1 VCVGTLYACIGT
13 PNPEIII
20 SLDAGGRRVTVRVFH
35 PRQNAAASYLTRS
48 AQYTYTL
55 YISRR
60 LTNSVSLC
68 PSLASRF
75 MALIFILDALF
86 TALSRCVGERVLQMK
101 WWGGYDVRANLA
113 FWQRN
118 KLSKTPPSPVPRIM
132 YARDP
137 GQALSI
143 KSAPEAA
150 GGWADLICEYIYIYN
165 IMSVCVYN
173 IVRPAVLA
181 NSLTLP
187 LHDRKLEART
197 PLQARIRNRSTIII
211 IIFSAGCILRIAR
224 AHNMCINL
232 PIKFQYVLYNNMYM
246 CPYTYTCRGSGVT
259 RHRLRVRRRRWFTR
273 DSSGGG
279 CSGLVGNRRAHV
291 YILL

>member
-1 VCVGTLYACIGT
+1 MFAHAHPCKCFAVCECIYVYTICIGT

-101 WWGGYDVRANLA
+101 WWGDTMCEQIWRFGNETSY
-113 FWQRN
+113 QR
-118 KLSKTPPSPVPRIM
+118 LRRPPSPVLCTRATP
-132 YARDP
+132 ARRY
-137 GQALSI
+137 LS
-143 KSAPEAA
+143 K
-150 GGWADLICEYIYIYN
+150 
-165 IMSVCVYN
+165 VHRR
-173 IVRPAVLA
+173 RPANGFDL
-181 NSLTLP
+181 
-187 LHDRKLEART
+187 
-197 PLQARIRNRSTIII
+197 
-211 IIFSAGCILRIAR
+211 
-224 AHNMCINL
+224 
-232 PIKFQYVLYNNMYM
+232 
-246 CPYTYTCRGSGVT
+246 
-259 RHRLRVRRRRWFTR
+259 
-273 DSSGGG
+273 
-279 CSGLVGNRRAHV
+279 
-291 YILL
+291 